1 MKNKLTIVGVVLVAG
16 MIGWISTAPYLS
28 NEGLGRTPGVIIG
41 GTLTEPPSD
50 FTPLN
55 DHHQGPLMM
64 RQAGFP
70 PLVIYLSWV
79 GLSNMEKSASTFISS
94 TFCGF

>member
-1 MKNKLTIVGVVLVAG
+1 MSKGKIAWITVGVVLVAG

-28 NEGLGRTPGVIIG
+28 NEGLGRTPGIVMG

-55 DHHQGPLMM
+55 DLHQGPLMM
-64 RQAGFP
+64 KRQAFHP
-70 PLVIYLSWV
+70 W
-79 GLSNMEKSASTFISS
+79 SS
-94 TFCGF
+94 TCPGLVLPMA